1 MFSLLLQTKH
11 TSWIYFSLLGIC
23 FTTSPL
29 LAKPDSLKEVTDAN
43 WEEILTGEWMI
54 ELSVSC

>member
-11 TSWIYFSLLGIC
+11 KLWIYFSLLGIC
-23 FTTSPL
+23 FITSPV
-29 LAKPDSLKEVTDAN
+29 LAKPNSLKEVTDAN